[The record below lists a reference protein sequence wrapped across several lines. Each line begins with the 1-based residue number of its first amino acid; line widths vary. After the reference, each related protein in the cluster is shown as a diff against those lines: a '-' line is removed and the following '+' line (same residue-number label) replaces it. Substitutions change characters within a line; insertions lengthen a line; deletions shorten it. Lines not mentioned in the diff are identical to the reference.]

1 MIRGSDP
8 KRTLDA
14 LFINTPLKNYDVQP
28 RLNDFTL
35 PVLGLGYIATYAA
48 HEGFNVGV
56 IDAEA
61 DGLGVSSIG
70 EAVNAAKP
78 RWVGL
83 NLLAPTYELSVAV
96 LRQLDPEIRVVLGG
110 HQAKAMPREILADLR
125 IPRIDALI
133 TGEGEPRCAALLA
146 DADRRMTLPGIW
158 YRESGKAVLS
168 QAQGCGDFAQW
179 TAPDINDLPIV
190 DRKYF
195 SQDPFVTSDG
205 GIEANL
211 VGSRGCPYDC
221 SFCGAAKS
229 ANPDITI
236 RTRNPESLLEEMF
249 LLSEEYQVNAFR
261 FVDDL
266 FLASPPFMN
275 KCLKEFIKHG
285 VGDRFVWDAT
295 GRINVL
301 SRAPEALLDLIKE
314 AGCREVAL
322 GIESGSER
330 VLKYI
335 DKHITPAM
343 TLTAVERLTA
353 RGINVKGYVIMG
365 FPTESERELRDTYA
379 HVENLWRVA
388 DLNEGNFRCSVF
400 EFRPY
405 PGTPEWNR
413 LLATG
418 KYRASQ
424 LLDYEHVDLTDGGA
438 ARAMLER
445 DEFNFS
451 VGIQFGE
458 APLEL
463 VRRLLRDLM
472 QRQQQR
478 TSRTVK
484 VVNSS
489 INHAALVR

>member
-8 KRTLDA
+8 KRSLDA
-14 LFINTPLKNYDVQP
+14 LFINTPLKDYDVQP

-48 HEGFNVGV
+48 REGFNVGV

-61 DGLGVSSIG
+61 DGLGVSAIR
-70 EAVNAAKP
+70 EVVNTAKP

-96 LRQLDPEIRVVLGG
+96 LRQLDPDILTVLGG
-110 HQAKAMPREILADLR
+110 HQAKAMPREILADSR

-146 DADRRMTLPGIW
+146 DLDRRTTLPGIW
-158 YRESGKAVLS
+158 YREDGKAVLS
-168 QAQGCGDFAQW
+168 QARSCEDSARW

-205 GIEANL
+205 EIEANL

-236 RTRNPESLLEEMF
+236 RTRNPENLLEEMF
-249 LLSEEYQVNAFR
+249 RLSEEYNVNAFR

-266 FLASPPFMN
+266 FLANPSFMN
-275 KCLKEFIKHG
+275 KCLKEFVKHG

-322 GIESGSER
+322 GIESGNER

-343 TLTAVERLTA
+343 TLTAVQRLTA

-365 FPTESERELRDTYA
+365 LPTESERELRDTYH
-379 HVENLWRVA
+379 HVENLWRIA
-388 DLNEGNFRCSVF
+388 DKNEGSFRCSVF

-405 PGTPEWNR
+405 PGTPEWTR

-418 KYRASQ
+418 KYHASQ
-424 LLDYEHVDLTDGGA
+424 LLDYEHVDLTDGGV

-458 APLEL
+458 APLVL
-463 VRRLLRDLM
+463 VRTLLRDLT

-478 TSRTVK
+478 KSCPVK
-484 VVNSS
+484 TTGSAS
-489 INHAALVR
+489 